1 MKHPPEVLMKLQKFI
16 LKIIKNETVLC
27 ISGIVAIC
35 SMFFTPPSAD
45 YLSYIDFRVMAL
57 LFCLMV
63 VVAGAGEIGL
73 FLKLSEKL
81 LKRCTNTRSLSYV
94 LVLLC
99 FFTSMWITNDVALI
113 TFVPFAILLL
123 RMTGQSKHMI
133 FLIVLQTIAANIG
146 SMLTPVGNPQNLYLY
161 TYYGIPIRD
170 FMQTTLPVTLVSLG
184 LLISAVM
191 LIKKEPLKINNSG
204 TNDSGYDLKLYT
216 AEVSPLQVKRGKLLG
231 LLYGLLFLIC
241 LLCVVRIID
250 YRITLSIVLLGVLA
264 FDRRILK
271 KVDYSLLL
279 TFLCFFLF
287 VGNIGNLTAARD
299 FLAGLLEGREL
310 PVSILAS
317 QIISNVPAAV
327 LLSSFTENAKALLL
341 GTNLGGLGTLV
352 ASLASLISYKLYCR
366 SEGAKPLRYLKVF
379 TLYNVIF
386 LALLYLLVMLIS

>member
-1 MKHPPEVLMKLQKFI
+1 MKLQKY
-16 LKIIKNETVLC
+16 LMQIIKNETVLC
-27 ISGIVAIC
+27 ISAIAALC

-45 YLSYIDFRVMAL
+45 YLSYIDFRVLAL

-73 FLKLSEKL
+73 FLKLSKKL
-81 LKRCTNTRSLSYV
+81 LQRCTNTRSLSLI

-99 FFTSMWITNDVALI
+99 FFSSMWITNDVALI

-123 RMTGQSKHMI
+123 RMAGQTRHLI
-133 FLIVLQTIAANIG
+133 FLVVLQTIAANLG
-146 SMLTPVGNPQNLYLY
+146 SMVTPVGNPQNLYLY
-161 TYYGIPIRD
+161 TYYQIPIND
-170 FMQTTLPVTLVSLG
+170 FILTTLPVTLVSLG

-191 LIKKEPLKINNSG
+191 LIRKEPLNMNNPEAAASG
-204 TNDSGYDLKLYT
+204 VDLKLYAT
-216 AEVSPLQVKRGKLLG
+216 ETGSIQLRRGRLLG
-231 LLYGLLFLIC
+231 ILYGLLFLIS
-241 LLCVVRIID
+241 LLCVVRILD
-250 YRITLSIVLLGVLA
+250 YRITLLAVLLGVLV
-264 FDRRILK
+264 FDRRILG

-279 TFLCFFLF
+279 TFVCFFIF

-299 FLAGLLEGREL
+299 FLAGLLEGKEL
-310 PVSILAS
+310 PVSVLVS

-366 SEGAKPLRYLKVF
+366 SEGARPLRYLGVF
-379 TLYNVIF
+379 TLYNVLF
-386 LALLYLLVMLIS
+386 LVLLSMFVILI